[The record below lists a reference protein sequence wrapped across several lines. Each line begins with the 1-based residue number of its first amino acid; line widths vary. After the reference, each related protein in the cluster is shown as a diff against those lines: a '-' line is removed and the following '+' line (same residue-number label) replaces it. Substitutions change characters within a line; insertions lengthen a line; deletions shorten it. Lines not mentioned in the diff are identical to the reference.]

1 VLQHLIGLRLDLRLP
16 RTTLSAVHAA
26 SGGNPMFALEFG
38 RVAKEEDARLRPR
51 LPMPASLQELVGA
64 QPWLERAEDELRRA
78 NPRPRHD
85 GELTNAERRVAAL
98 VVQGQT
104 NKEVAARLFTTTA
117 TVEAHLTRIYR
128 KLGVR
133 SRTELARAATDG
145 ALTLE

>member
-1 VLQHLIGLRLDLRLP
+1 
-16 RTTLSAVHAA
+16 
-26 SGGNPMFALEFG
+26 MFALEFG

-64 QPWLERAEDELRRA
+64 HPWLERAEDELRRA

-85 GELTNAERRVAAL
+85 GELTNDERRVAAL

-104 NKEVAARLFTTTA
+104 NNEVAARLFTTTA

-133 SRTELARAATDG
+133 TRTELARAAADG
-145 ALTLE
+145 TLTLE